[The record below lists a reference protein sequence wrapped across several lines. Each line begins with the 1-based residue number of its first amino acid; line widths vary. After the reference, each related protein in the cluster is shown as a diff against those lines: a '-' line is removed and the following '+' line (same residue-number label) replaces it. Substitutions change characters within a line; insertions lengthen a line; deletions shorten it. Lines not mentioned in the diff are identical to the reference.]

1 MAYNKRNKRVRDYLV
16 LKIVEAHYVPGVTT
30 YSGILREYVSKVYP
44 MSYKAFMQI
53 VNDPESGKLLREGP
67 EAFAEEDEKEQT
79 VAKAESGGRQ
89 VSLLEVPGVVEE

>member
-1 MAYNKRNKRVRDYLV
+1 MAYNKKNKRIRDYLV
-16 LKIVEAHYVPGVTT
+16 LKMVEEHYVEGVTT

-67 EAFAEEDEKEQT
+67 EAFEERGERGAESGER
-79 VAKAESGGRQ
+79 ESGGRQ
-89 VSLLEVPGVVEE
+89 VSLLEVEGVM